1 VNSQQ
6 ELLDM
11 AATEAVEKHGLYHS
25 GDGNW
30 RGSRDY
36 GLENVPCAVLCCPVN
51 RNAFCASPA
60 AIKIKANGKCE
71 VGELSLDEA
80 YKLAKE
86 KARQPI
92 DGD

>member
-1 VNSQQ
+1 MV
-6 ELLDM
+6 
-11 AATEAVEKHGLYHS
+11 ATDAVEKHGLYAS

-36 GLENVPCAVLCCPVN
+36 GLENVPCAVVCCPVN
-51 RNAFCASPA
+51 RNEFCASPA

-71 VGELSLDEA
+71 MGEQALEEA